1 MAGAYLSR
9 RIERA
14 VGYPPLLELGE
25 LQRREFHE
33 ALLEANSFEDHSK
46 SICAFSGLNDIPE
59 GDPEEGPPGRTQ
71 SYGQDVAN
79 FGAVPQEFNPG
90 DICNPNILPL
100 K

>member
-1 MAGAYLSR
+1 MHAKTWAAAAMSAVAIAALSAGPAF
-9 RIERA
+9 A
-14 VGYPPLLELGE
+14 GE
-25 LQRREFHE
+25 VNGSTKNHK
-33 ALLEANSFEDHSK
+33 EDFAKGK
-46 SICAFSGLNDIPE
+46 SICMFSGLNDIPE

>member
-1 MAGAYLSR
+1 MRRKSLLAVAVSAAALAGLS
-9 RIERA
+9 A
-14 VGYPPLLELGE
+14 GPAFAGE
-25 LQRREFHE
+25 VNGSTKNHK
-33 ALLEANSFEDHSK
+33 EDFAKGK
-46 SICAFSGLNDIPE
+46 SICMFSGLNDIPE